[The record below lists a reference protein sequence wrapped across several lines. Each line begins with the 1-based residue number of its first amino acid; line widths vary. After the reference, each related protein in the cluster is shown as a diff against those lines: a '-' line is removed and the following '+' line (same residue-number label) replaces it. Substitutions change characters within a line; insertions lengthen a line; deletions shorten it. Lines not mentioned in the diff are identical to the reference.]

1 MSERSYQEDME
12 FAGMDEEP
20 KDEYKSE
27 LEKRVDY
34 LELVVGE
41 IQRRLAIAGAPMP
54 SSVFV
59 KNN

>member
-1 MSERSYQEDME
+1 MSERSFQEDME

-20 KDEYKSE
+20 KDEHKSE

-41 IQRRLAIAGAPMP
+41 IQRRLAAIGNP
-54 SSVFV
+54 F
-59 KNN
+59 NNV